1 MLIRE
6 TQVGVRKWEM
16 GEGGGVG
23 GCGVGGRAYLKPNND
38 ASWEDSETRYE
49 PTNRIETNIRTEL
62 FSTEQNYSSSL
73 FLFHGAAREREVEM
87 G

>member
-1 MLIRE
+1 M
-6 TQVGVRKWEM
+6 GVRKWEM
-16 GEGGGVG
+16 GEGS
-23 GCGVGGRAYLKPNND
+23 GVGGRAYLKPNND

-73 FLFHGAAREREVEM
+73 FLFHGAATEREVEM